1 MARSLYLACYDIA
14 DPKRLRRV
22 CRLLQGYRVE
32 GQLSAYECW
41 LTPSELRDVKVAL
54 TQLIDTEEDRVHLFR
69 LDPRM
74 SVQCYGQA
82 KHFTGGPFLIV

>member
-41 LTPSELRDVKVAL
+41 LTPVSYA
-54 TQLIDTEEDRVHLFR
+54 
-69 LDPRM
+69 M
-74 SVQCYGQA
+74 
-82 KHFTGGPFLIV
+82 

>member
-41 LTPSELRDVKVAL
+41 LSASELHYVKSTL
-54 TQLIDTEEDRVHLFR
+54 LQLIDTTEDRIHLFR

-82 KHFTGGPFLIV
+82 KHFCGGPFLIV